1 MFCTVCDLVLGSRPN
16 VLSGL
21 SEFIKCY
28 TNACSTYK
36 LPNGITDP
44 HFLAGSKHF
53 KVKEYEV
60 FQV

>member
-1 MFCTVCDLVLGSRPN
+1 MFCNVCDLVLGSRPN

-21 SEFIKCY
+21 SDSNKGY
-28 TNACSTYK
+28 TSVGSTYK

-44 HFLAGSKHF
+44 HFLAGSKYF